1 MKRVVSVIVPTYGRQ
16 RQVDAAIGSVARQ
29 SNLLDIGLE
38 VIVVDDASPT
48 PIDVSGRPSTKVIRH
63 DSNRGAAAARNT
75 GVAAA
80 TGDVITFLDSDDIW
94 LPDKLA
100 VQMALFERL
109 SQAHNPDL
117 LVVGTGF
124 YDPDRSSGN
133 LRARMPMDATDPAL
147 FASGCWFAPGS
158 SVLMSRKA
166 FEIVGPQDENMRRLE
181 DLDWFIRFGEA
192 GGKYFCTGTHDV
204 VIRPS
209 GEAPFDSVMV
219 AVDQLTTKYGPKG
232 STPLE
237 PRSWNRLA
245 AYLSLEKAVA
255 HVGNR
260 DLTSGTLEIIKTL
273 LRKPRLRPSVE
284 RFWVES
290 NVVPANVEQTYK
302 MMLDSAD

>member
-1 MKRVVSVIVPTYGRQ
+1 
-16 RQVDAAIGSVARQ
+16 
-29 SNLLDIGLE
+29 
-38 VIVVDDASPT
+38 
-48 PIDVSGRPSTKVIRH
+48 
-63 DSNRGAAAARNT
+63 
-75 GVAAA
+75 
-80 TGDVITFLDSDDIW
+80 
-94 LPDKLA
+94 
-100 VQMALFERL
+100 
-109 SQAHNPDL
+109 
-117 LVVGTGF
+117 
-124 YDPDRSSGN
+124 
-133 LRARMPMDATDPAL
+133 
-147 FASGCWFAPGS
+147 
-158 SVLMSRKA
+158 MSRKA